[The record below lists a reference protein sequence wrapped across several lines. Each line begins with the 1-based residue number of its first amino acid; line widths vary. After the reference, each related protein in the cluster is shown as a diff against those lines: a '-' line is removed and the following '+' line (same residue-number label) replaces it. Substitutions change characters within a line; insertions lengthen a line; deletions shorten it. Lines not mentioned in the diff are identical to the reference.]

1 MAFFFPP
8 TPPSLPPE
16 PPVPAQVTAQGGF
29 TLPGDAGRP
38 AFTME
43 EATRRFGEAVESLS
57 PADRIQIQS
66 IHAGVDQWA
75 LGRQNP
81 DRMGQFLVRVMMFAD
96 QRLNS
101 LKANPASAAS
111 GECQGLE
118 RVFLSGYQMVEVY
131 SKVRRR

>member
-1 MAFFFPP
+1 MAFLFPP
-8 TPPSLPPE
+8 SVP
-16 PPVPAQVTAQGGF
+16 PPVPVQAPITAQAGF

-38 AFTME
+38 ALTME
-43 EATRRFGEAVESLS
+43 EATRRFGEAIEALS

-81 DRMGQFLVRVMMFAD
+81 DKMGQFLVRVMLFAD
-96 QRLNS
+96 QRLNG
-101 LKANPASAAS
+101 LKANPASAAP

-118 RVFLSGYQMVEVY
+118 RVFISGYRMVEVY
-131 SKVRRR
+131 SKLRRR